1 MGFTG
6 KISIFDKLSN
16 EMQFKHPEILY
27 FLFLL
32 VIPILVHLFQL
43 RRFQKE
49 YFTNVRFLKEL
60 SMQTR
65 KSSVIKKW
73 LLLATRLL
81 LLTFLIIAFAQ
92 PYFKAKDDNHKGNE
106 MVILLDNSFS
116 MQAKGNKGELLK
128 RAVQDILENTPENQ
142 QFSLI
147 TNTNAWW
154 DTDIKSIQK
163 DLQNLKYSDASFR
176 PDFLLTKAEAKNPHS
191 GKDVVVITDAVNLDN
206 KYISK
211 FNSEAPVYFI
221 VPEAENKANVA
232 IDSIYIS
239 QVMDNFYEIKVDM
252 EAFGDIEND
261 IPISLYNGKS
271 LSAKTLVK
279 FDGNKK
285 KSSTFTIPKKDFH
298 GYVSI
303 NDNSLTYDNNYYFSI
318 SKPQKSNVIA
328 IGDTAKNN
336 FLSRIYTDD
345 DFNFTSSELRSL
357 DYNSLGKQDAII
369 LNEIKDIPQALITT
383 LKDFYA
389 KGGNVVIIPASDSS
403 LQNLNAL
410 MAAFGGNQFKSTNA
424 NERQIT
430 KIAFSHP
437 LYATVFEKKTD
448 NFQYPKVNTG
458 FTLGGSAL
466 PVLSYDD
473 QTPFLASISNKLGN
487 VYVFTAAIN
496 KTNSNFQNSPLIVPT
511 FYNMAQNSGKTGISA
526 ITIGE
531 NQSLLLDVLLS
542 KDEVLT
548 VKNETS
554 DFIPMQQLLNNKV
567 KLSFGDYP
575 EEAGNFAVYK
585 NDQNLKNISFNH
597 ARTESNL
604 ALQNKALADD
614 FTEADS
620 VATVYNDIKS
630 ERTADELWKWFI
642 IGTLLFLLTEL
653 LIQKFVK

>member
-1 MGFTG
+1 
-6 KISIFDKLSN
+6 
-16 EMQFKHPEILY
+16 MQFKHPEILY

-32 VIPILVHLFQL
+32 AIPILVHLFQL

-65 KSSVIKKW
+65 KSSKIKKW

-81 LLTFLIIAFAQ
+81 LLAFLIVAFAQ
-92 PYFKAKDDNHKGNE
+92 PYFKAKDDDNKGNE

-116 MQAKGNKGELLK
+116 MQTKGSKGELLK

-147 TNTNAWW
+147 TNTNVWW
-154 DTDIKSIQK
+154 DTDVKSIQK
-163 DLQNLKYSDASFR
+163 DLQNIKYSDVPFR
-176 PDFLLTKAEAKNPHS
+176 PDFLLTKAQAKNPNS
-191 GKDVVVITDAVNLDN
+191 GKDIVVITDAINLDS
-206 KYISK
+206 KDLSK
-211 FNSEAPVYFI
+211 FDGKSPTYFI
-221 VPEAENKANVA
+221 VPEAENTANVS
-232 IDSIYIS
+232 IDSVYIS

-252 EAFGDIEND
+252 EAFGDVEND
-261 IPISLYNGKS
+261 VPISLYNGKS
-271 LSAKTLVK
+271 LTAKTLVK
-279 FDGNKK
+279 FDGSTK

-303 NDNSLTYDNNYYFSI
+303 NDNSLMYDNNHYFSI
-318 SKPQKSNVIA
+318 SKPQKSNVTA
-328 IGDTAKNN
+328 IGDTSKNG
-336 FLSRIYTDD
+336 FLARIYTDD
-345 DFNFTSSELRSL
+345 DFNFTASELRSL
-357 DYNSLGKQDAII
+357 DYNSLDKQDAII
-369 LNEIKDIPQALITT
+369 LNEVKDIPQALITT
-383 LKDFYA
+383 LKTFYA
-389 KGGNVVIIPASDSS
+389 KGGNVIIIPAQDSS
-403 LQNLNAL
+403 LQNLNSL
-410 MAAFGGNQFKSTNA
+410 MAAFGGGQFKSQNS

-430 KIAFSHP
+430 KIAFNHP

-448 NFQYPKVNTG
+448 NFQYPKATTG

-473 QTPFLASISNKLGN
+473 QTPFLASVSNKLGN
-487 VYVFTAAIN
+487 VYVFTAAIT

-531 NQSLLLDVLLS
+531 NQNLLLDALLS

-585 NDQNLKNISFNH
+585 NNQNLRSISFNH
-597 ARTESNL
+597 ARTESDL
-604 ALQNKALADD
+604 SLQNKAVTDK
-614 FTEADS
+614 FTAATS

-630 ERTADELWKWFI
+630 ERTASELWKWFI
-642 IGTLLFLLTEL
+642 IGTLIFLLTEL